1 MNRTCLP
8 VLAGVAALLLGGC
21 ATTAP
26 APAPSSTATP
36 AAGSTTALPSS
47 SSTPPPPPPPP
58 LPTEAAD
65 GGNLRAC
72 TDGTCEVLLDKP
84 ATINLVKQQ
93 VGTVRVA
100 KIEADSVTLNL
111 TFPSGR
117 IEFNCD
123 QGVQCSLVGATAG
136 APAMTFVVAKTGGWL
151 TTNGL
156 RTQVVAVRDG
166 VAVIRLGPA

>member
-8 VLAGVAALLLGGC
+8 LLAGVAALLLGGC

-26 APAPSSTATP
+26 APATSSTTPASSTA
-36 AAGSTTALPSS
+36 PSS
-47 SSTPPPPPPPP
+47 SSTPPPPPPAP
-58 LPTEAAD
+58 LPTAAAD
-65 GGNLRAC
+65 GSNLRAC

-136 APAMTFVVAKTGGWL
+136 SPAMTFVVARTGGWL